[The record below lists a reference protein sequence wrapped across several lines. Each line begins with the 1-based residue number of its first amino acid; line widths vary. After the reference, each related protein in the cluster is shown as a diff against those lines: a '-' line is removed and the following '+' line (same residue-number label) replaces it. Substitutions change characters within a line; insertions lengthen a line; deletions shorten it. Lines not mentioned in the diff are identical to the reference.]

1 MIELFSIPV
10 EQSILSTFMTI
21 DQAADEF
28 ISQIDAQDFYASQH
42 QIIFAHIKSQLNKGE
57 AFDEVTVFELIKAN
71 PLEANQIDEQFLVNL
86 MNRAS
91 NVSLLVTHIKK
102 LKDFSTRR
110 KLQETSKL
118 ISSIAND
125 MATHTAESAVN
136 KAQSLVQN
144 LDFGAGEEKL
154 KHAHEFSK
162 EAVKEFLDRHMAI
175 HNQMPYEGGIKTG
188 FTALDN
194 KLGEISKGDLV
205 IIGARPSMGKTTFA
219 QNIAADMMINQSLPV
234 LFISIEMKGR
244 QIAQRLISGIGGVEL
259 RKVLTG
265 HIDPNSDDT
274 QKVNNAALVL
284 EKAPLMIDDN
294 NRATVAT
301 IRRSAKKVQAKYG
314 KIGAIFVDY
323 IQKVTPLTK
332 NNFGRSD
339 KDIGEISNELKRMAG
354 DFDCPVIALAQ
365 LNRNLENR
373 PNKRPVNA
381 DLKESGDLEQD
392 ADIIMFIYRDEVYN
406 KDSKEAGTA
415 EIIIGKARNGSIGTV
430 RLATDLSRATF
441 ADLSPEYYQ
450 SMEERCSVK
459 AIKRVKAFQNIFDI
473 LLFATH
479 ATQPF
484 TMKDLH
490 DHVLD
495 APNNTIQCYVQEL
508 IKSGYLEK
516 DSYAT
521 YKATQFAKDLLNVK
535 GELKA

>member
-244 QIAQRLISGIGGVEL
+244 QIAQRLISGIGG
-259 RKVLTG
+259 G
-265 HIDPNSDDT
+265 
-274 QKVNNAALVL
+274 
-284 EKAPLMIDDN
+284 
-294 NRATVAT
+294 RATQS
-301 IRRSAKKVQAKYG
+301 I
-314 KIGAIFVDY
+314 
-323 IQKVTPLTK
+323 
-332 NNFGRSD
+332 
-339 KDIGEISNELKRMAG
+339 
-354 DFDCPVIALAQ
+354 
-365 LNRNLENR
+365 NR
-373 PNKRPVNA
+373 
-381 DLKESGDLEQD
+381 
-392 ADIIMFIYRDEVYN
+392 
-406 KDSKEAGTA
+406 
-415 EIIIGKARNGSIGTV
+415 
-430 RLATDLSRATF
+430 
-441 ADLSPEYYQ
+441 
-450 SMEERCSVK
+450 
-459 AIKRVKAFQNIFDI
+459 
-473 LLFATH
+473 
-479 ATQPF
+479 
-484 TMKDLH
+484 
-490 DHVLD
+490 
-495 APNNTIQCYVQEL
+495 
-508 IKSGYLEK
+508 
-516 DSYAT
+516 T
-521 YKATQFAKDLLNVK
+521 Y
-535 GELKA
+535 